1 MASLSMTRCRF
12 LYCLNTSVA
21 DKILKQFATTEAIQ
35 CTGIYKFVQKLGNKE
50 FEMPFLQVVEIFL

>member
-12 LYCLNTSVA
+12 LYCRNTSVD

-35 CTGIYKFVQKLGNKE
+35 CMGIYKFVQKLGNKE